1 MRVLILKLKIVESK
15 KIKKLIEKTLS
26 KTVLHKMDFSIREI
40 IRETRAAINTRLDM
54 LEMLIQNSKPMNQSN
69 PVDLSNIE
77 NMLNLL
83 TSKINSI
90 EDKVNNIIHSKDE
103 ELPSIILNDNVAEEK
118 KVVVCK
124 KVEEVVEEKQEVIE
138 EEQEVEEQ
146 EVVEEEQ
153 EVEEQEVVEEEQEEQ
168 EVVEEEQ
175 EVVEEEQEVVEE
187 QELTEF
193 EYKGMILYRD
203 GENKVYQMDED
214 GELVDTPIGVWNETK
229 QKVLRI

>member
-40 IRETRAAINTRLDM
+40 IRETRAAINTRIDM
-54 LEMLIQNSKPMNQSN
+54 LEMLIQNSKPQHQNQSN

-138 EEQEVEEQ
+138 EEEEVEEQ
-146 EVVEEEQ
+146 EVVEEEE
-153 EVEEQEVVEEEQEEQ
+153 EVEEEEVVEEEQEEQ
-168 EVVEEEQ
+168 
-175 EVVEEEQEVVEE
+175 EEQEVVEE

>member
-1 MRVLILKLKIVESK
+1 
-15 KIKKLIEKTLS
+15 
-26 KTVLHKMDFSIREI
+26 MDFSIREI

-54 LEMLIQNSKPMNQSN
+54 LEMLIQNSKPQHQNQSN

-77 NMLNLL
+77 IMLNLL

-103 ELPSIILNDNVAEEK
+103 ELPSIIVDDNVAEEK
-118 KVVVCK
+118 KVVICK
-124 KVEEVVEEKQEVIE
+124 KVEEEEEEVVEEEEQVVE
-138 EEQEVEEQ
+138 EEE

-153 EVEEQEVVEEEQEEQ
+153 VVEEEEEEVVEEQEEEQE
-168 EVVEEEQ
+168 
-175 EVVEEEQEVVEE
+175 EVVEE

>member
-1 MRVLILKLKIVESK
+1 
-15 KIKKLIEKTLS
+15 
-26 KTVLHKMDFSIREI
+26 
-40 IRETRAAINTRLDM
+40 M
-54 LEMLIQNSKPMNQSN
+54 LEMLIQNSKPFPQHQSN
-69 PVDLSNIE
+69 PVDISNIE
-77 NMLNLL
+77 IMLQLL

-103 ELPSIILNDNVAEEK
+103 QLPSIILNDNVAEEK
-118 KVVVCK
+118 KEEEEEVVEKEEEV
-124 KVEEVVEEKQEVIE
+124 VEEEEEVVEEKE
-138 EEQEVEEQ
+138 EEEVVEEKEEE
-146 EVVEEEQ
+146 EVVEEE
-153 EVEEQEVVEEEQEEQ
+153 EEEVVEEEEEVVQEE
-168 EVVEEEQ
+168 EEKE
-175 EVVEEEQEVVEE
+175 EVVEE

>member
-1 MRVLILKLKIVESK
+1 
-15 KIKKLIEKTLS
+15 
-26 KTVLHKMDFSIREI
+26 MDFSIREI
-40 IRETRAAINTRLDM
+40 IRETRVAINTRLDM
-54 LEMLIQNSKPMNQSN
+54 LEMLIQNSKPQHQNQSN
-69 PVDLSNIE
+69 PVDTSNIE
-77 NMLNLL
+77 IMLQLL

-103 ELPSIILNDNVAEEK
+103 QLPSIILNDNVAEEK
-118 KVVVCK
+118 KEEE
-124 KVEEVVEEKQEVIE
+124 EEVVEEKE
-138 EEQEVEEQ
+138 EEEVVEEKEEE
-146 EVVEEEQ
+146 EVVEEE
-153 EVEEQEVVEEEQEEQ
+153 EEVVEEEE
-168 EVVEEEQ
+168 EVVEEEE
-175 EVVEEEQEVVEE
+175 EVVVQEEEKEDVVEE

>member
-1 MRVLILKLKIVESK
+1 
-15 KIKKLIEKTLS
+15 
-26 KTVLHKMDFSIREI
+26 MDFSIREI

-54 LEMLIQNSKPMNQSN
+54 LEMLIQNGKPQHQNQSN

-77 NMLNLL
+77 IMLNLL

-90 EDKVNNIIHSKDE
+90 EDKVNNIVHSKHED
-103 ELPSIILNDNVAEEK
+103 LPSIILNDDVAEEK

-124 KVEEVVEEKQEVIE
+124 KEEEEEEEEE
-138 EEQEVEEQ
+138 EEQ
-146 EVVEEEQ
+146 VVEEE
-153 EVEEQEVVEEEQEEQ
+153 EEQ
-168 EVVEEEQ
+168 
-175 EVVEEEQEVVEE
+175 VVEE

>member
-54 LEMLIQNSKPMNQSN
+54 LEMLIQNSKPQHQNQSN

-124 KVEEVVEEKQEVIE
+124 KEEEEEEEEVVQEEEEEEVVQEEEEEVVQE
-138 EEQEVEEQ
+138 EEEEVVQEEQE
-146 EVVEEEQ
+146 EVVQ
-153 EVEEQEVVEEEQEEQ
+153 EEQEEQ
-168 EVVEEEQ
+168 E
-175 EVVEEEQEVVEE
+175 EVVEE

>member
-1 MRVLILKLKIVESK
+1 M
-15 KIKKLIEKTLS
+15 
-26 KTVLHKMDFSIREI
+26 VLHKMDFSIREI

-54 LEMLIQNSKPMNQSN
+54 LEMLIQNGKPQNQSN
-69 PVDLSNIE
+69 HVDLSNIE
-77 NMLNLL
+77 IMLNLL

-90 EDKVNNIIHSKDE
+90 EDKVNNIIHSKNE
-103 ELPSIILNDNVAEEK
+103 ELPSIIVDDNVVEEK
-118 KVVVCK
+118 KLVVCK
-124 KVEEVVEEKQEVIE
+124 KEEEEEEEEVVQEEEEEEVVQEEEEEVVQE
-138 EEQEVEEQ
+138 EEEEVVQEEQE
-146 EVVEEEQ
+146 EVVQ
-153 EVEEQEVVEEEQEEQ
+153 EEQEEQ
-168 EVVEEEQ
+168 E
-175 EVVEEEQEVVEE
+175 EVVEE

>member
-1 MRVLILKLKIVESK
+1 
-15 KIKKLIEKTLS
+15 
-26 KTVLHKMDFSIREI
+26 MDFSIREI
-40 IRETRAAINTRLDM
+40 IRETRVAINTRLDM
-54 LEMLIQNSKPMNQSN
+54 LEMLIQNSKPQHQNQSN
-69 PVDLSNIE
+69 PVDTSNIE
-77 NMLNLL
+77 IMLQLL

-103 ELPSIILNDNVAEEK
+103 QLPSIILNDNVAEEK
-118 KVVVCK
+118 KEEE
-124 KVEEVVEEKQEVIE
+124 EEVVEEKE
-138 EEQEVEEQ
+138 EE
-146 EVVEEEQ
+146 EVVEEE
-153 EVEEQEVVEEEQEEQ
+153 EEVVEEEE
-168 EVVEEEQ
+168 EVVEEEE
-175 EVVEEEQEVVEE
+175 EVVVQEEEKEDVVEE

>member
-1 MRVLILKLKIVESK
+1 
-15 KIKKLIEKTLS
+15 
-26 KTVLHKMDFSIREI
+26 MDFSIREI

-54 LEMLIQNSKPMNQSN
+54 LEMLIQNSKPQHQNQSN

-77 NMLNLL
+77 IMLNLL

-103 ELPSIILNDNVAEEK
+103 ELPSIIVDDNVAEEK
-118 KVVVCK
+118 KVVICK
-124 KVEEVVEEKQEVIE
+124 KVEEE
-138 EEQEVEEQ
+138 EE
-146 EVVEEEQ
+146 EVVEEE
-153 EVEEQEVVEEEQEEQ
+153 EQVVEEEEEQ
-168 EVVEEEQ
+168 
-175 EVVEEEQEVVEE
+175 VVEE

>member
-15 KIKKLIEKTLS
+15 KNKKLIEKTS
-26 KTVLHKMDFSIREI
+26 YKTVLHKMDFSIREI

-54 LEMLIQNSKPMNQSN
+54 LEMLIQNGKPQHQNQSN

-77 NMLNLL
+77 IMLNLL

-90 EDKVNNIIHSKDE
+90 EDKVNNIVHSKHE
-103 ELPSIILNDNVAEEK
+103 ELPSIILNDDVVEEK
-118 KVVVCK
+118 KITDCK
-124 KVEEVVEEKQEVIE
+124 KVEEE
-138 EEQEVEEQ
+138 EEEA
-146 EVVEEEQ
+146 VEEEVQ
-153 EVEEQEVVEEEQEEQ
+153 EEEVQEEEVQEEIIKEEEIVEEEQEEQ
-168 EVVEEEQ
+168 E
-175 EVVEEEQEVVEE
+175 EVVEE

>member
-15 KIKKLIEKTLS
+15 KNKKLIEKTS
-26 KTVLHKMDFSIREI
+26 YKTVLHKMDFSIREI

-54 LEMLIQNSKPMNQSN
+54 LEMLIQNGKPQHQNQSN

-77 NMLNLL
+77 IMLNLL

-90 EDKVNNIIHSKDE
+90 EDKVNNIVHSKHED
-103 ELPSIILNDNVAEEK
+103 LPSIILNDDVVEEK
-118 KVVVCK
+118 KITDCK
-124 KVEEVVEEKQEVIE
+124 KVEEE
-138 EEQEVEEQ
+138 EE
-146 EVVEEEQ
+146 EVVEEE
-153 EVEEQEVVEEEQEEQ
+153 EAVEEEVVEEEAVEEEVVKEEEIVEEEQEEQ
-168 EVVEEEQ
+168 E
-175 EVVEEEQEVVEE
+175 EVVEE

>member
-54 LEMLIQNSKPMNQSN
+54 LEMLIQNSKPQHQNQSN

-138 EEQEVEEQ
+138 EEEEVEE
-146 EVVEEEQ
+146 E